1 MIPTQTIQIEK
12 TGKSRLPEVDFN
24 KLEFGQTFSDHM
36 FVADYANGEWQT
48 PEIVPFQN
56 FTVSPANPALH
67 YGQALFEGLKA
78 YKAENDE
85 ISIFRPEANL
95 RRLNISA
102 DRLCM
107 PSFPE
112 EIFIEG
118 LKELLR
124 LDADWIPTAAGSSLY
139 IRPFMFATGEFLGV
153 RPSDTYRFAIITC
166 PVNAYYSTPLRVKV
180 EETYARAVEGGFG
193 FAKAAGNYAGSLYP
207 AKKAAEEG
215 YHQLLWT
222 DGKTHQYFEES
233 GTMNLMFVLNDTL
246 VTPALSTSILAGVT
260 RDTIIQLAKD
270 RGIPV
275 EERKVSVAEIMEA
288 ARNGTLQEAFGCGTA
303 AVVSHIETIGYRG
316 TDYSLPPVAD
326 RKYSPVLAQDLNDIR
341 TGKKADVHGWVVKA

>member
-1 MIPTQTIQIEK
+1 MLSTQTIHIEK
-12 TGKSRLPEVDFN
+12 TNNSRLPQVDFSN
-24 KLEFGQTFSDHM
+24 LEFGQTFSDHM
-36 FVADYANGEWQT
+36 FVADFANGEWQA

-67 YGQALFEGLKA
+67 YGQAIFEGLKA
-78 YKAENDE
+78 YKNEDGE

-95 RRLNISA
+95 RRMNISA
-102 DRLCM
+102 ERLCM
-107 PSFPE
+107 PAFPE
-112 EIFIEG
+112 EVFIEG

-124 LDADWIPTAAGSSLY
+124 LDADWIPTTAGSSLY

-153 RPSDTYRFAIITC
+153 KPSDTYRFAIITC
-166 PVNAYYSTPLRVKV
+166 PVNAYYSSPLRVKV

-222 DGKTHQYFEES
+222 DGKTHHYFEES
-233 GTMNLMFVLNDTL
+233 GTMNLMFIINDTL
-246 VTPALSTSILAGVT
+246 ITPALSTSILAGVT

-270 RGIPV
+270 HGLPV
-275 EERKVSVAEIMEA
+275 EERKVAVAEVMEA
-288 ARNGTLQEAFGCGTA
+288 IQNGTLQEAFGCGTA
-303 AVVSHIETIGYRG
+303 AVISHIETINYRG
-316 TDYSLPPVAD
+316 TDYQLPPVTG
-326 RKYSPVLAQDLNDIR
+326 RKYSPALGQELNDIR
-341 TGKKADVHGWVVKA
+341 TGKKADVHGWVVKV

>member
-1 MIPTQTIQIEK
+1 MLSTQTIHIEK
-12 TGKSRLPEVDFN
+12 TSTSRLPQVDFSN
-24 KLEFGQTFSDHM
+24 LEFGQTFSDHM

-56 FTVSPANPALH
+56 FSLSPANPALH
-67 YGQALFEGLKA
+67 YGQAIFEGLKA
-78 YKAENDE
+78 YKNEDGE

-107 PSFPE
+107 PAFPE
-112 EIFIEG
+112 EVFMEG

-124 LDADWIPTAAGSSLY
+124 LDTDWIPTTAGSSLY

-166 PVNAYYSTPLRVKV
+166 PVNAYYSSPLRVKV

-233 GTMNLMFVLNDTL
+233 GTMNLMFIINNTL
-246 VTPALSTSILAGVT
+246 ITPALSTSILAGVT
-260 RDTIIQLAKD
+260 RDTIIQIAKD
-270 RGIPV
+270 KGLPV
-275 EERKVSVAEIMEA
+275 EERKVSVAEVMEA
-288 ARNGTLQEAFGCGTA
+288 AQNGTLQEAFGCGTA
-303 AVVSHIETIGYRG
+303 AVISHIETIGYRG
-316 TDYSLPPVAD
+316 TDYQLPPVAN
-326 RKYSPVLAQDLNDIR
+326 RQYSPALAQELNDIR

>member
-1 MIPTQTIQIEK
+1 MLSTQTIHIQK
-12 TGKSRLPEVDFN
+12 TGKSRLPEVDFD

-36 FVADYANGEWQT
+36 FVSDYANGEWQT

-56 FTVSPANPALH
+56 FSLSPANPALH
-67 YGQALFEGLKA
+67 YGQAIFEGLKA
-78 YKAENDE
+78 YKNEDGE

-95 RRLNISA
+95 RRMNLSA
-102 DRLCM
+102 ERLCM
-107 PSFPE
+107 PAFPE
-112 EIFIEG
+112 EVFIEG

-124 LDADWIPTAAGSSLY
+124 LDADWIPATPGSSLY

-153 RPSDTYRFAIITC
+153 KPSDTYRFAIITC

-233 GTMNLMFVLNDTL
+233 GTMNLMFIINDTL
-246 VTPALSTSILAGVT
+246 ITPALSTSILAGVT

-270 RGIPV
+270 RGLPV
-275 EERKVSVAEIMEA
+275 EERKVSVAEVMEA
-288 ARNGTLQEAFGCGTA
+288 AQNGTLQEAFGCGTA
-303 AVVSHIETIGYRG
+303 AVISHIETIGFQG
-316 TDYSLPPVAD
+316 TNYHLPPVAN

-341 TGKKADVHGWVVKA
+341 TGKTPDVHGWVVKV

>member
-1 MIPTQTIQIEK
+1 MISTQTIDIQK
-12 TGKSRLPEVDFN
+12 TAKSRLTEVDFE

-36 FVADYANGEWQT
+36 LVADYAHGEWQA
-48 PEIVPFQN
+48 PSIVPFGD
-56 FTVSPANPALH
+56 FSLSPANPALH

-78 YKAENDE
+78 YKNEAGE

-107 PSFPE
+107 PAFPE
-112 EIFIEG
+112 EVFIEG

-124 LDADWIPTAAGSSLY
+124 LDTDWIPVTPGSSLY

-166 PVNAYYSTPLRVKV
+166 PVNAYYSMPLRVKV
-180 EETYARAVEGGFG
+180 EETFARSVEGGFG

-222 DGKTHQYFEES
+222 DGKTHEYFEES
-233 GTMNLMFVLNDTL
+233 GTMNLMFVMNDTL
-246 VTPALSTSILAGVT
+246 ITPALSTSILAGVT
-260 RDTIIQLAKD
+260 RDTIIQIAKD
-270 RGIPV
+270 KGIPV
-275 EERKVSVAEIMEA
+275 EERKVSVAEVMEA
-288 ARNGTLQEAFGCGTA
+288 VQNGKLQEAFGCGTA
-303 AVVSHIETIGYRG
+303 AVISQIVTIGYRG
-316 TDYSLPPVAD
+316 TDYELPPVAE
-326 RKYSPVLAQDLNDIR
+326 RKYSPALGQELNDIR
-341 TGKKADVHGWVVKA
+341 TGKVADVHGWVLKV